1 MPQAHANGITLYYE
15 IDGGAE
21 GLPVLLLS
29 GIGTQLTFWS
39 DSFVEALIARGLRV
53 IRPDHRD
60 TGKSEGFDGVGI
72 PDIQSMLAAKMRGA
86 PLTPPYRLDDMAAD
100 MAGLLDA
107 LGIGQAHVV
116 GASMGGMIAQL
127 MAINHPGKV
136 ASLTSIMSTT
146 GNPAL
151 PRAAPEAQGLLTRR
165 RPSPLTDREAYLD
178 ESVKAAQALGSPAYP
193 DDPAWLRSRSAASLD
208 RAFRPAGMA
217 RHYAAILA
225 APDRRK
231 GLAGLT
237 IPCTVIHGAEDPL
250 VLPHGGRDTAAS
262 VPGAR
267 LEEIAG
273 MGHNIPRA
281 LEGRIADLIAGTVT
295 RAMPAAAGE

>member
-1 MPQAHANGITLYYE
+1 MPQTQVNGITLYYE
-15 IDGGAE
+15 VDGSVAGP
-21 GLPVLLLS
+21 PVLLLS

-39 DSFVEALIARGLRV
+39 DSFVEALVARGLRV

-60 TGKSEGFDGVGI
+60 TGKSEGFDARGI
-72 PDIQSMLAAKMRGA
+72 PDIQSMAAAKMRGES
-86 PLTPPYRLDDMAAD
+86 LSPPYRLDDMAAD
-100 MAGLLDA
+100 AAGLIDA
-107 LGIGQAHVV
+107 LGVGRAHVV

-127 MAINHPGKV
+127 VAINHPGKA

-151 PRAAPEAQGLLTRR
+151 PRAAPEVQGLLTRR
-165 RPSPLTDREAYLD
+165 RPSPLTEREAYLD
-178 ESVKAAQALGSPAYP
+178 ESVKTAQALGSPAFP
-193 DDPAWLRSRSAASLD
+193 DDPAWLRARSAAALD

-231 GLAGLT
+231 GLADLT
-237 IPCTVIHGAEDPL
+237 IPCTVIHGTDDPL

-262 VPGAR
+262 IPGAR

-281 LEGRIADLIAGTVT
+281 LEGRIADLIAETVA
-295 RAMPAAAGE
+295 RAMPAGAGE